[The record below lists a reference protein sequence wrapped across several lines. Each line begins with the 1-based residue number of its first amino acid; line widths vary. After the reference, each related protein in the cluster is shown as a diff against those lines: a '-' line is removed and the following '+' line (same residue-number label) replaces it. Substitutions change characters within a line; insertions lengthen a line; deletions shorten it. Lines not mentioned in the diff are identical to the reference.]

1 MKHGLYGILKAR
13 FLLDEDAIKNWRF
26 IVFIIGLA
34 IVMIAN
40 TQRYEQKVFR
50 IAELTNEV
58 KELRSEFVDRR
69 SELMKLKMESTVA
82 RQMEAR
88 QILPSTVPPT
98 KIKVIKEVE
107 KEPYDFKAD
116 KNGEL
121 FWSRLVSS
129 IDKKYPFNLS
139 KFNKK
144 LTLDDVENLVDE
156 ILTQFKDLIENK
168 GLWKEMWAD
177 DKKPRKEKAA
187 QRLLFAV
194 AYSYC
199 KANNLD
205 ISPEADSGNG
215 PVDFK
220 VSQGFEQKVLVEV
233 KLSSNGKLLHGY
245 EKQLEIY
252 RNGDDTDRAFFVI
265 VDIGHLG
272 EKYQKVQQAR
282 IAAENEG
289 LRASK
294 IIHIDAQQKDS
305 ASIRI

>member
-1 MKHGLYGILKAR
+1 KQKDEAKRRALEKKEY
-13 FLLDEDAIKNWRF
+13 FEDLLT
-26 IVFIIGLA
+26 L
-34 IVMIAN
+34 
-40 TQRYEQKVFR
+40 
-50 IAELTNEV
+50 
-58 KELRSEFVDRR
+58 
-69 SELMKLKMESTVA
+69 
-82 RQMEAR
+82 
-88 QILPSTVPPT
+88 
-98 KIKVIKEVE
+98 IKEVE

-116 KNGEL
+116 RNGEL
-121 FWSRLVSS
+121 FWLRLASS

-139 KFNKK
+139 GYNKK
-144 LTLDDVENLVDE
+144 LTLDDVEHLVSD
-156 ILTQFKDLIENK
+156 ILNQFKDLIENK

-220 VSQGFEQKVLVEV
+220 LSQGFEQKVLVEV

-252 RNGDDTDRAFFVI
+252 KKGDDTERAFFVI
-265 VDIGHLG
+265 VDIGYIG
-272 EKYQKVQQAR
+272 DKYQKVQQAR
-282 IAAENEG
+282 IAAEKEG
-289 LRASK
+289 KKVSK

-305 ASIRI
+305 ASKRI